1 MGDRVAEF
9 DQFADR
15 YEDIVNK
22 SLGLMPFKVDYFTR
36 VKAAYFLALLRRHF
50 GATAGLSVLD
60 IGCGT
65 GNLHA
70 LIDAELGALSG
81 VDLSA
86 SSLERASAANP
97 GVDYVHYDGTRLPY
111 ADASFDAA
119 ITVCV
124 MHHVPPAQWPAFAA
138 EMRRV
143 VRPGG
148 IAAVFEHNPRN
159 FLTRRTVDR
168 CELDADAVLLP
179 MANTRSL
186 LAGAGFG
193 QVTIRSILSIPSFGP
208 LSRRL
213 DLVLGRLGL
222 GAQYFAVAQV

>member
-1 MGDRVAEF
+1 MAEF

-15 YEDIVNK
+15 YEDVVNA
-22 SLGLMPFKVDYFTR
+22 SLGFVPFKVDYFTR
-36 VKAAYFLALLRRHF
+36 VKAAYFLALLREHF
-50 GATAGLSVLD
+50 GATATLDVLD

-65 GNLHA
+65 GNLHK
-70 LIDAELGALSG
+70 LIAGELGSLAG

-86 SSLERASAANP
+86 SSLDRARLANP
-97 GVDYVHYDGTRLPY
+97 SVSYVHYDGSRLPY

-124 MHHVPPAQWPAFAA
+124 MHHVPPAQWAAFSA

-148 IAAVFEHNPRN
+148 LAVVIEHNPRN
-159 FLTRRTVDR
+159 VLTRRTVDR

-179 MANTRSL
+179 MARTRSL
-186 LAGAGFG
+186 LAEAGFAD
-193 QVTIRSILSIPSFGP
+193 VAVRSILSIPSFDP
-208 LSRRL
+208 VTRQI
-213 DLVLGRLGL
+213 DLILGRLGL
-222 GAQYFAVAQV
+222 GAQYFAVARV